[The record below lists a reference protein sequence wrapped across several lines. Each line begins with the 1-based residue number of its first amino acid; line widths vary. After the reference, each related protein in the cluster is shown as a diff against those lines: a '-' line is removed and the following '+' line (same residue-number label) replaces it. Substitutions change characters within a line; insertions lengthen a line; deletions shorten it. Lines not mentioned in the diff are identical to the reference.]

1 MCSDMTSV
9 FLFLT
14 DFALDDDGSGS
25 VHLPTF
31 YSGEERWGVA
41 RALVYDSFPLL
52 LAFFSHGLIFSKVT
66 LPKCTK

>member
-14 DFALDDDGSGS
+14 DFALDDGSGS

-31 YSGEERWGVA
+31 YSGGKAVGSCSGSR
-41 RALVYDSFPLL
+41 L
-52 LAFFSHGLIFSKVT
+52 
-66 LPKCTK
+66 